1 MKKLLYLLKAAAL
14 CAVILAVLGA
24 FAACGAAGTERRA
37 EKTTAES
44 STSGSTQSAAESS
57 TAGST
62 QPPENHTEDENM
74 NQMEIIING
83 KTFSAQLYD
92 NETARAFAS
101 QLPLTLDMRELNGN
115 EKYYYMPDSLP
126 AQASRPGTIRTG
138 DLMLYGADCIV
149 LFYKD
154 FRTGYNYMPLGHIDD
169 PNGLESALGQGD
181 VKVTFQFS

>member
-24 FAACGAAGTERRA
+24 FAACGVAGTERRA
-37 EKTTAES
+37 KKTTAES

-92 NETARAFAS
+92 NETAHAFAA

-115 EKYYYMPDSLP
+115 EKYLSL
-126 AQASRPGTIRTG
+126 I
-138 DLMLYGADCIV
+138 
-149 LFYKD
+149 
-154 FRTGYNYMPLGHIDD
+154 HI
-169 PNGLESALGQGD
+169 
-181 VKVTFQFS
+181 

>member
-1 MKKLLYLLKAAAL
+1 MRGNTRSLLQQRTPLQFLHCNGVLVFFKNLSVKIFYERKLK
-14 CAVILAVLGA
+14 
-24 FAACGAAGTERRA
+24 
-37 EKTTAES
+37 S
-44 STSGSTQSAAESS
+44 
-57 TAGST
+57 
-62 QPPENHTEDENM
+62 
-74 NQMEIIING
+74 
-83 KTFSAQLYD
+83 
-92 NETARAFAS
+92 
-101 QLPLTLDMRELNGN
+101 ELNGN

-154 FRTGYNYMPLGHIDD
+154 FRTGYSYTPLGHIDD